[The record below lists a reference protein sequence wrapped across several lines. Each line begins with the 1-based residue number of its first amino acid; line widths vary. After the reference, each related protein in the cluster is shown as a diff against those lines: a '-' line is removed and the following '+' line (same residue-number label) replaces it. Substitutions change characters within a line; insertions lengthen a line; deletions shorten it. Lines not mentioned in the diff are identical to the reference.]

1 MSATIE
7 WIKSRT
13 SLIATSFTLIATIG
27 GAVLYFE
34 STYAHAADVKS
45 IVGAQEQII
54 QNQERSQRQ
63 QLMFQV
69 EYYDDRIKRLTTE
82 LAVAESLAVSPNRAQ
97 GQYAQSRPVVEIR
110 NELDDIKKRR
120 ELALQ
125 GLLK

>member
-1 MSATIE
+1 MSIIHD

-27 GAVLYFE
+27 GAALFFDT
-34 STYAHAADVKS
+34 TYAHAADVKS
-45 IVGAQEQII
+45 LIGTQELII

-69 EYYDDRIKRLTTE
+69 EYYDDRIKRLTAE
-82 LAVAESLAVSPNRAQ
+82 LAIAESLSVAPARAQ

-110 NELDDIKKRR
+110 NELDDVKKRR